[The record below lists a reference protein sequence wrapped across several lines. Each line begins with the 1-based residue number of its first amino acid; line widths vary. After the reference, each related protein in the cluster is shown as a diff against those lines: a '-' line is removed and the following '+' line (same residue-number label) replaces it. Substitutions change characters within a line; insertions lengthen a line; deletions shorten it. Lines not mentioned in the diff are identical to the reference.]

1 MTCQNKDRDHGFM
14 SNAAQ
19 SLINA
24 RGFTDHQ
31 QYYLELPNLR
41 CQ

>member
-1 MTCQNKDRDHGFM
+1 MTCQNKNRDHGFM

-24 RGFTDHQ
+24 RGYSDQ
-31 QYYLELPNLR
+31 QYYPELPNLR